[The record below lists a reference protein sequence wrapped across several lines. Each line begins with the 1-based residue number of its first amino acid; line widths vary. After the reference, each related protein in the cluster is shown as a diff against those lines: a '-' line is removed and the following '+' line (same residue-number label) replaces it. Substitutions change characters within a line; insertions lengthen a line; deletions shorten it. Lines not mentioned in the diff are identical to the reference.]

1 MMTWG
6 IPTHLFLQIHVAISL
21 IALVAGLIALYSWI
35 NSKNWN
41 GWTALFLVTIIL
53 TSVTGFPL
61 PPFGLDP
68 PRMVGILSL
77 ILLAIAVLGIH
88 VFKIS
93 GPWRW
98 IFIITATAALW
109 LDAFVGVIQAFAK
122 LPPLHELAP
131 NGSEP
136 PFVIVQLIVLLI
148 FIVLGFL
155 ALRKFYP
162 NPARRWP

>member
-1 MMTWG
+1 
-6 IPTHLFLQIHVAISL
+6 
-21 IALVAGLIALYSWI
+21 
-35 NSKNWN
+35 
-41 GWTALFLVTIIL
+41 
-53 TSVTGFPL
+53 
-61 PPFGLDP
+61 
-68 PRMVGILSL
+68 
-77 ILLAIAVLGIH
+77 
-88 VFKIS
+88 
-93 GPWRW
+93 
-98 IFIITATAALW
+98 
-109 LDAFVGVIQAFAK
+109 VIQAFAK

>member
-1 MMTWG
+1 MTTWG
-6 IPTHLFLQIHVAISL
+6 IPTHLFLQIHVVISL
-21 IALVAGLIALYSWI
+21 VALVSGLITLYGWI
-35 NSKNWN
+35 NNKNWD

-53 TSVTGFPL
+53 TSITGFPL

-77 ILLAIAVLGIH
+77 ILLAIAVLGIY

-93 GPWRW
+93 GPWRL

-122 LPPLHELAP
+122 LPFLHELAP

-136 PFVIVQLIVLLI
+136 PFAIVQLIVLAI
-148 FIVLGFL
+148 FVLLGYWT
-155 ALRKFYP
+155 LRRFHS
-162 NPARRWP
+162 NPAKRWP

>member
-1 MMTWG
+1 MTWG

-21 IALVAGLIALYSWI
+21 IALVLGLIALITWVSGG
-35 NSKNWN
+35 SAR
-41 GWTALFLVTIIL
+41 GWTASFLVGLIL

-77 ILLAIAVLGIH
+77 ILLAIAVLAIYGFR
-88 VFKIS
+88 VA

-98 IFIITATAALW
+98 IFVIAATVALY
-109 LDAFVGVIQAFAK
+109 LDAFVGVIQAFNK
-122 LPPLHELAP
+122 LAFLHDLAP

-136 PFVIVQLIVLLI
+136 PFVVAQVVVLAI
-148 FIVLGFL
+148 FVVLGFL
-155 ALRKFYP
+155 AVRRFRAG
-162 NPARRWP
+162 PAMA

>member
-77 ILLAIAVLGIH
+77 ILLAIAVLGIY

>member
-1 MMTWG
+1 MTWG
-6 IPTHLFLQIHVAISL
+6 IPTDIFLDIHVALSL
-21 IALVAGLIALYSWI
+21 IGLVFGLIVLYGLLS
-35 NSKNWN
+35 
-41 GWTALFLVTIIL
+41 GEVLGAWTALFLAAMIL

-77 ILLAIAVLGIH
+77 VLLAVALLAIY
-88 VFKIS
+88 VFRVS

-98 IFIITATAALW
+98 IFIVTAMTALY

-122 LPPLHELAP
+122 LSFLHELAP

-136 PFVIVQLIVLLI
+136 PFVIVQVVVLAI
-148 FIVLGFL
+148 FVVLGFL
-155 ALRKFYP
+155 AVRRFHP
-162 NPARRWP
+162 EAARS